1 MRKRIIAVV
10 FTGMLCLIGFI
21 PVEPQAEVHI
31 PPVIIVDMPEIASE
45 EPKMPNTEPVSV
57 PVIKSMGMFK
67 LTAYCG
73 CKKCCGKWADNRP
86 NGVIYGAS
94 GEILQEGYSIAV
106 DTDVIPYG
114 TEVIIN
120 GNTYRADDCGGA
132 IKGNRID
139 VYFSEHE
146 DAVNFGVQK
155 AEVYCEVEE

>member
-10 FTGMLCLIGFI
+10 FTGMLCLIGFV
-21 PVEPQAEVHI
+21 PVEPQAEVYI

-86 NGVIYGAS
+86 NGVVYGAS

>member
-45 EPKMPNTEPVSV
+45 EPKTPHTEPVSV

-86 NGVIYGAS
+86 NGVVYGAS

>member
-1 MRKRIIAVV
+1 MV
-10 FTGMLCLIGFI
+10 FTGMLCLIGFV
-21 PVEPQAEVHI
+21 PVEPQAEVYI

-86 NGVIYGAS
+86 NGVVYGAS